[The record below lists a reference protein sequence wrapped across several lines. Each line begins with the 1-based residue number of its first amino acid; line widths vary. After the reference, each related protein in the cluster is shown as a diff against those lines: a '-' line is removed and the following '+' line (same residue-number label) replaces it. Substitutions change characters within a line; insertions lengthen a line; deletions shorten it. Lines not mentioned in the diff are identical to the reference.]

1 MKFHYIPDM
10 MPISDDIVFNTRNS
24 IKHIG
29 DDSPYGIIN
38 CSIVDNFIEITAI
51 GHQHYYY
58 SMMLSPI
65 YELLSLKTTAS
76 YNRSKDIIVINKNT
90 GDIHILLQQSK
101 IFLFDCPDDLW
112 LLFQAV
118 LMTTTK
124 QDYYYTHLSSE
135 YVENNRFSLSKIDN
149 SKIASYIVKTLV
161 NDGVLKLA

>member
-1 MKFHYIPDM
+1 MTFHYIQDM
-10 MPISDDIVFNTRNS
+10 MPISDDIIFNTRNS
-24 IKHIG
+24 IKRIS
-29 DDSPYGIIN
+29 DNSVYGISD
-38 CSIVDNFIEITAI
+38 CSIVDNFIEITVI
-51 GHQHYYY
+51 NHQKHYY

-65 YELLSLKTTAS
+65 YELLTLKTS
-76 YNRSKDIIVINKNT
+76 LLHYKSKDIVVINKNT
-90 GDIHILLQQSK
+90 GDIYILLRDSK

-135 YVENNRFSLSKIDN
+135 YIESKRFSLSNIDN
-149 SKIASYIVKTLV
+149 SIIASYIVKTLV